1 MGIRVWVKTEDYWPV
16 RWRLLEQMKNELVN
30 SRVIFITA
38 YDKIEYA
45 AKAIR
50 LSAFDFLMKPVKT
63 KT

>member
-1 MGIRVWVKTEDYWPV
+1 M
-16 RWRLLEQMKNELVN
+16 LEQMKNELAN

-50 LSAFDFLMKPVKT
+50 LSAFDFLMKPVKDVY
-63 KT
+63 KRQRQERWISL